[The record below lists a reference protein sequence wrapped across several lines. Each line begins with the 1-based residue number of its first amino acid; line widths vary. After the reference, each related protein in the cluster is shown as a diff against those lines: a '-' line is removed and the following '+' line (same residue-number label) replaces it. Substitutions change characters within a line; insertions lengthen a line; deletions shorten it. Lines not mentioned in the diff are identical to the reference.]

1 MNVKSRGFSLIE
13 LLVALL
19 ITLTVGDLLFH
30 VFQQNERVVRDQ
42 ASIMEM
48 QQTGRAVIAQIAD
61 EVRMAGQEIPVYSS
75 NWDAVP
81 AESVSPILPTSTN
94 TRIDFRAGLSNT
106 DTAVAGSSTL
116 DLALYVTRTL
126 TVSDG
131 SAFSTALGTNWPTGK
146 FVYLWGP
153 ASTSAWAW
161 VRAQLINITPTSL
174 MVTPQQSSSM
184 VSTVHFT
191 AAPTVSLEEAVSIY
205 LSADSVRRATATDL
219 TNPAGPVWSPA
230 NDIGKNVRSLTFTY
244 FDKNGAAITPNTLAN
259 RNSVQRVDIQL
270 SVQTA
275 NVLSN
280 GTQPIYSLALRTIPR
295 NLALRSAN

>member
-1 MNVKSRGFSLIE
+1 MNVNSRGFSLIE
-13 LLVALL
+13 VLVALL
-19 ITLTVGDLLFH
+19 ITLTVGDLLFRL
-30 VFQQNERVVRDQ
+30 FQQNERVVRDQ

-48 QQTGRAVIAQIAD
+48 QQTGRVVIAQIAD
-61 EVRMAGQEIPVYSS
+61 EVRMAGQELPVYSS

-116 DLALYVTRTL
+116 DLTLYVTRTL

-153 ASTSAWAW
+153 ASTSAWVW

-174 MVTPQQSSSM
+174 MVTPQQS
-184 VSTVHFT
+184 
-191 AAPTVSLEEAVSIY
+191 
-205 LSADSVRRATATDL
+205 
-219 TNPAGPVWSPA
+219 
-230 NDIGKNVRSLTFTY
+230 
-244 FDKNGAAITPNTLAN
+244 
-259 RNSVQRVDIQL
+259 
-270 SVQTA
+270 
-275 NVLSN
+275 
-280 GTQPIYSLALRTIPR
+280 
-295 NLALRSAN
+295 